1 MYHLPAVGNE
11 FMLVRN
17 FNRAFS
23 AIRVEQFGK
32 PKLAP
37 INALEFPRS
46 SIFHFLPNG
55 TDCLGP
61 EQSLPYL
68 AKAEKLMYARHHL
81 KYLEETMGRPIPIP
95 RQDLNPKLLAY
106 HRANRKIRHLKDDK
120 IIDQDPRTLL
130 IENYANL
137 PYMFRYQ
144 QTVMS
149 WYERYHN
156 IYSVIWDQVAKDV
169 RRFDRNNYI
178 IVELPDTL
186 PSIVDLRRGEVKRD
200 NNTLKNIREDIQLMF
215 LDLWTWLGEHRERSL
230 MNALGT
236 NQLIEVNIILKAGS
250 RFTNLNLG
258 ELNFW
263 RTGVAGMAS
272 TGNEAYET
280 TDGQVWRRPESM
292 EQIRFIEETLGL
304 EWFNAD
310 TAIGNESAENKV
322 KGLLSSRQAQYR
334 LYMTCVRLL
343 TEAQQGDMID
353 SVTEAL
359 AKNAEIES
367 EAAEAAVTEEDR
379 RQIAVVLG
387 RAPSEEETTFNEETL
402 KEDLKAYDQVEV
414 DEDKA
419 FTIAKEPTATKTA
432 EQLAI
437 DALRPLS
444 YEESVDK
451 ACQQYVDSG
460 TMSIKA
466 YETFKELAQR
476 YKTIKN
482 PHGPGTLGDNLSIT
496 QEEAQLK
503 EEVLV
508 DDVFIID
515 KAMAKT
521 SVAKLDQTYVKDV
534 MAKDM
539 NATVMLLQRAGHPVL
554 NYEVERIVDAAN
566 DTELHTIEVST
577 VKGSPRTPLR
587 LLMPKVSKHG
597 TFRSNNVQY
606 TMRRQRVDLPI
617 RKISPN
623 EVALTSFYGK
633 HFVARSEKVVNNY
646 GAWLISNIRARGEDN
661 NDVSVSGLKYGNVFD
676 RTVQTPRDYS
686 AISMSISEVTIDRI
700 NFYFDYKQISK
711 HFPVEIVAELTKEQL
726 LPVGKKGGV
735 YYGMDQT
742 SMIYRRTPNGI
753 EAAGT
758 LAELLQLDR
767 SKEPYEV
774 ATLTVSDKE
783 VPLGLVF
790 SYYDG
795 LQSTLEQFK
804 IPYRIVDPG
813 ERIPLNPD
821 EFAIKLA
828 DCKIIV
834 SPNTRKQ
841 ALIINGLRSYVKL
854 ASTFTLKDMNARSV
868 YQVLVAKDK
877 MKPYYLQELVN
888 MDDLF
893 IDPITLR
900 ILQGMKEPET
910 WKGLLI
916 RSVELISY
924 DNHSEEIDIEEQHI
938 FGHQRIVGAMY
949 TELARAVREYR
960 SKPANGKK
968 RIDVNVRAAWD
979 RIHEDGSVA
988 PVSDCNPL
996 HFVKQTSVVTA
1007 GGTGGRSRRSMTK
1020 PTRRFGQNSMG
1031 IMSGDGVDNG
1041 DAGMTEF
1048 LAANAQLGT
1057 IDGLVKKD
1065 LDRSNLDCSMYM
1077 SSVFMTAP
1085 ELYYDDGKRQV
1096 FYGIQMG
1103 STTSAKGYI
1112 RPGILTGG
1120 ETMIAHITS
1129 PTQAN
1134 AAIDDGRVT
1143 AMDDSTITVTYGTG
1157 QKQYVESY
1165 PLGRVFGNHEGHTY
1179 PHDLITK
1186 FKVGEKVAKGDIIS
1200 YNTKFF
1206 TENPFNPKQVDWMMG
1221 TIAPIAFLEAEY
1233 TLEDTNLLGP
1243 ELSEE
1248 LSTEGTG
1255 IRNITVRFDQALHN
1269 VAKVGDMVDSDTIL
1283 ALLEDQ
1289 VTTTSDVFSDD
1300 SVNTLRALSSH
1311 APKSKYR
1318 GRIDK
1323 IEVFYNG
1330 ELEDM
1335 SDSLRKLV
1343 QASDRIR
1350 KKAAGSD
1357 ATQAV
1362 TGHVNGTMRVD
1373 GNPVELNT
1381 AVIRIYISYWSAAIG
1396 GSKVVFG
1403 NQMKSTI
1410 REVSPVTI
1418 KTEHDMIVG
1427 GVFGKVSNDNR
1438 IVNSIYRQC
1447 AGNTVSRLV
1456 AEDTL
1461 KIIRG
1466 QK

>member
-1 MYHLPAVGNE
+1 MYYLPNVGNE

-17 FNRAFS
+17 FNRSFS

-32 PKLAP
+32 PKIAP
-37 INALEFPRS
+37 INALEFPRA

-68 AKAEKLMYARHHL
+68 AKAEKLMYARHHV
-81 KYLEETMGRPIPIP
+81 KYRENTVGRPIAIP

-106 HRANRKIRHLKDDK
+106 HRANRKIRQLKDDK

-149 WYERYHN
+149 WYERYQN
-156 IYSVIWDQVAKDV
+156 IYSVVWDQVAQDV
-169 RRFDRNNYI
+169 KRFDRNNYI
-178 IVELPDTL
+178 IVDLPEVM
-186 PSIVDLRRGEVKRD
+186 PSIVDLKRAEVKRD
-200 NNTLKNIREDIQLMF
+200 NNTLKNIRDDMQLLF
-215 LDLWTWLGEHRERSL
+215 LELWTWLGEHRERSL
-230 MNALGT
+230 MDALGT

-258 ELNFW
+258 EINYW
-263 RTGVAGMAS
+263 RTGVAGMS
-272 TGNEAYET
+272 KTGNESY
-280 TDGQVWRRPESM
+280 DGDVQRMPDSM

-304 EWFNAD
+304 EWFNAAD
-310 TAIGNESAENKV
+310 PIGNESADNKI

-387 RAPSEEETTFNEETL
+387 RAPSEEEETFNEETL
-402 KEDLKAYDQVEV
+402 KEDLKAYDDVEL
-414 DEDKA
+414 DESKE
-419 FTIAKEPTATKTA
+419 FTVAREPEVTKTA

-437 DALRPLS
+437 DAFRPLS
-444 YEESVDK
+444 YEECVDK

-460 TMSIKA
+460 TMSVKA
-466 YETFKELAQR
+466 YETFKELSQR

-482 PHGPGTLGDNLSIT
+482 PHGTGTLAENLEIT
-496 QEEAQLK
+496 QEEAKLE

-508 DDVFIID
+508 DDVFIVD
-515 KAMAKT
+515 KSITKT
-521 SVAKLDQTYVKDV
+521 STAKLDRKYVEEV
-534 MAKDM
+534 MPKDM
-539 NATVMLLQRAGHPVL
+539 NATIMALQRAGHPVL

-566 DTELHTIEVST
+566 DMELHTIEVST

-587 LLMPKVSKHG
+587 LLMPKVNRYGMFK
-597 TFRSNNVQY
+597 SNNVQY

-617 RKISPN
+617 RKISPS

-646 GAWLISNIRARGEDN
+646 GGWLVNNIRARGEDQS
-661 NDVSVSGLKYGNVFD
+661 DVTVTGMRYGNVFD

-686 AISMSISEVTIDRI
+686 AVSMSISEVTIDRV
-700 NFYFDYKQISK
+700 NFYFDYQRIDKN
-711 HFPVEIVAELTKEQL
+711 FPTEVVVELTKEQL
-726 LPVGKKGGV
+726 LPVGKKGSV
-735 YYGMDQT
+735 YYGMDKS
-742 SMIYRRTPNGI
+742 SMIYRQTPNGLD
-753 EAAGT
+753 AVGT
-758 LAELLQLDR
+758 LAEMMQLDR
-767 SKEPYEV
+767 TKEPFEV

-783 VPLGLVF
+783 IPLGLVF
-790 SYYDG
+790 AYYDG
-795 LQSTLEQFK
+795 LKGTLDQFK

-821 EFAIKLA
+821 EFALKLA
-828 DCKIIV
+828 DCKIII

-841 ALIINGLRSYVKL
+841 ALIINGLRSYAKL
-854 ASTFTLKDMNARSV
+854 TAPFTLKDMNGRSV
-868 YQVLVAKDK
+868 YQVLIAKDK

-900 ILQGMKEPET
+900 ILKGMKEPET

-924 DNHSEEIDIEEQHI
+924 DQHSEEIDIEEQHI

-996 HFVKQTSVVTA
+996 HFVKQQAVITA

-1020 PTRRFGQNSMG
+1020 PTRRFGEKSLG
-1031 IMSGDGVDNG
+1031 IISGDGVDNG

-1057 IDGLVKKD
+1057 IDGLVKKNI
-1065 LDRSNLDCSMYM
+1065 DRSNLDISMYM

-1096 FYGIQMG
+1096 FYGIQIG

-1112 RPGILTGG
+1112 RPGVLTGA

-1134 AAIDDGRVT
+1134 VAIDNGRVT
-1143 AMDDSTITVTYGTG
+1143 AMDDATITVTYGNG

-1165 PLGRVFGNHEGHTY
+1165 PVGRVFGSHEGHTY

-1186 FKVGEKVAKGDIIS
+1186 FKVGDKVSKGDVLS

-1206 TENPFNPKQVDWMMG
+1206 VENPFNPKQVDWMQG
-1221 TIAPIAFLEAEY
+1221 TISPIAFMEGEF

-1243 ELSEE
+1243 ELSDS
-1248 LSTEGTG
+1248 LSTEGTA
-1255 IRNITVRFDQALHN
+1255 IRNITTEFNQELHN
-1269 VAKVGDMVDSDTIL
+1269 LGKVGDEVDSDTII
-1283 ALLEDQ
+1283 ALLEDR
-1289 VTTTSDVFSDD
+1289 VSTTNDVFRED

-1311 APKSKYR
+1311 APKAKYT

-1323 IEVFYNG
+1323 MEVFYNG

-1343 QASDRIR
+1343 QLSDRIR

-1357 ATQAV
+1357 SSQAV
-1362 TGHVNGTMRVD
+1362 TGRVNGTMRVD

-1381 AVIRIYISYWSAAIG
+1381 AVIRVYISYWSKAIG
-1396 GSKVVFG
+1396 GSKVVFA

-1410 REVSPVTI
+1410 REVSPVSI
-1418 KTEHDMIVG
+1418 KTELGYTLG

>member
-1 MYHLPAVGNE
+1 MYYLPNIGNE

-37 INALEFPRS
+37 ITALEFPRA

-68 AKAEKLMYARHHL
+68 AKAEKMMYARHHVQ
-81 KYLEETMGRPIPIP
+81 YLDERIGRPLPIP
-95 RQDLNPKLLAY
+95 RPDLNPKLLAY
-106 HRANRKIRHLKDDK
+106 HRANRRIRQLKDDR

-156 IYSVIWDQVAKDV
+156 IYSVIWNQVAQDV
-169 RRFDRNNYI
+169 KRFDRNNYI
-178 IVELPDTL
+178 IVDLPEVM

-200 NNTLKNIREDIQLMF
+200 NNTLKNIRDDMQLLF
-215 LDLWTWLGEHRERSL
+215 LDLWTWLGDHRERSL
-230 MNALGT
+230 MNVLGA
-236 NQLIEVNIILKAGS
+236 NQLIEVNIILKAGN

-258 ELNFW
+258 EINFW
-263 RTGVAGMAS
+263 RTGVAGLTA
-272 TGNEAYET
+272 TGNEAYDENVQRLP
-280 TDGQVWRRPESM
+280 DSM

-304 EWFNAD
+304 EWFNAAD
-310 TAIGNESAENKV
+310 PIGNESSEVKV
-322 KGLLSSRQAQYR
+322 KGLLSSRQAQFR

-367 EAAEAAVTEEDR
+367 EVAEAAVTEEDR

-387 RAPSEEETTFNEETL
+387 RAPSEEEETFNEDKL
-402 KEDLKAYDQVEV
+402 KEDLKAYDEV
-414 DEDKA
+414 DIDENKE
-419 FTIAKEPTATKTA
+419 FTVAREPEAVKTA

-437 DALRPLS
+437 EAFRPLS
-444 YEESVDK
+444 YEECVDK

-460 TMSIKA
+460 TMSVKA
-466 YETFKELAQR
+466 YETFKELSQR

-482 PHGPGTLGDNLSIT
+482 PHGAGTLGDNLEIT

-503 EEVLV
+503 EETLV
-508 DDVFIID
+508 DDVFIVD
-515 KAMAKT
+515 KSIAKT
-521 SVAKLDQTYVKDV
+521 SIAQLDRKYVEEV
-534 MAKDM
+534 MPKDM
-539 NATVMLLQRAGHPVL
+539 NATIMALQRAGHPVL

-566 DTELHTIEVST
+566 DMELHTIEVST

-587 LLMPKVSKHG
+587 LLMPKVNRYG
-597 TFRSNNVQY
+597 TFKSNNVQY

-617 RKISPN
+617 RKISPS

-646 GAWLISNIRARGEDN
+646 GGWLISNIRARGENAEDATVTN
-661 NDVSVSGLKYGNVFD
+661 LRYGNVFD
-676 RTVQTPRDYS
+676 REVQTPRDYS
-686 AISMSISEVTIDRI
+686 SVSTAISEVTIDRI
-700 NFYFDYKQISK
+700 NFYFDYKNIDK
-711 HFPVEIVAELTKEQL
+711 HFPPEVVSALTKERL
-726 LPVGKKGGV
+726 LPVGKKGSV

-742 SMIYRRTPNGI
+742 NMIYRQTPNGLD
-753 EAAGT
+753 AVGT
-758 LAELLQLDR
+758 LAEVLQLDR
-767 SKEPYEV
+767 SKEPFEV

-783 VPLGLVF
+783 IPIGLVF
-790 SYYDG
+790 AYYDG
-795 LQSTLEQFK
+795 LTSTLEQFK
-804 IPYRIVDPG
+804 IPYRVVDPG
-813 ERIPLNPD
+813 ERIPLNPE
-821 EFAIKLA
+821 EFALKLA
-828 DCKIIV
+828 DCKIII
-834 SPNTRKQ
+834 SPATRKQ
-841 ALIINGLRSYVKL
+841 ALIINGLRGYAKL
-854 ASTFTLKDMNARSV
+854 AAPFTLKDMNGRSV
-868 YQVLVAKDK
+868 YQVLIAKDK

-900 ILQGMKEPET
+900 ILKGMKEPET

-924 DNHSEEIDIEEQHI
+924 DKHSEEIDIEEQHI
-938 FGHQRIVGAMY
+938 YGHQRIVGAMY

-960 SKPANGKK
+960 AKPANGKK
-968 RIDVNVRAAWD
+968 RIDINVRAAWD

-996 HFVKQTSVVTA
+996 HFVKQQAVVTA

-1020 PTRRFGQNSMG
+1020 PTRRFGKNSLG

-1065 LDRSNLDCSMYM
+1065 IDRDNLDISMYM

-1085 ELYYDDGKRQV
+1085 ELYFDDGKRQV

-1112 RPGILTGG
+1112 RPGILTGA
-1120 ETMIAHITS
+1120 ETLIAHITS

-1134 AAIDDGRVT
+1134 TAIADGRVT
-1143 AMDDSTITVTYGTG
+1143 AMDDATITVTYGSG
-1157 QKQYVESY
+1157 QKQYTESY

-1179 PHDLITK
+1179 PHDLVTK
-1186 FKVGEKVAKGDIIS
+1186 LKVGDKVAKGDVLS

-1206 TENPFNPKQVDWMMG
+1206 TENPFNPKQVDWMQGM
-1221 TIAPIAFLEAEY
+1221 IAPIAFMEGEF

-1243 ELSEE
+1243 ELSDG

-1255 IRNITVRFDQALHN
+1255 IRNITARFDQELHN
-1269 VAKVGDMVDSDTIL
+1269 VYKVGDEVDSDTII
-1283 ALLEDQ
+1283 ALLEDR
-1289 VTTTSDVFSDD
+1289 VSTTNDVFRED

-1311 APKSKYR
+1311 APKAKYT
-1318 GRIDK
+1318 GRVDK
-1323 IEVFYNG
+1323 LEVFYNG

-1343 QASDRIR
+1343 QQSDRIR

-1357 ATQAV
+1357 SSLAV
-1362 TGHVNGTMRVD
+1362 TGRVNGTMRVD

-1381 AVIRIYISYWSAAIG
+1381 AVIRVYISYWSKAIG
-1396 GSKVVFG
+1396 GSKVVFA

-1410 REVSPVTI
+1410 REVSPVSI
-1418 KTEHDMIVG
+1418 KTELGYTVG

>member
-1 MYHLPAVGNE
+1 MFYLPNIGNE

-68 AKAEKLMYARHHL
+68 AKAEKMMYARHHV
-81 KYLEETMGRPIPIP
+81 KYLEETLGRPIPVP

-106 HRANRKIRHLKDDK
+106 HRANRKIRQLKDDR
-120 IIDQDPRTLL
+120 IVDQDPRTLL

-144 QTVMS
+144 ETVMS

-156 IYSVIWDQVAKDV
+156 IYSVVWNQVAQDV
-169 RRFDRNNYI
+169 KRFDRNNYI
-178 IVELPDTL
+178 IIDLPDVL
-186 PSIVDLRRGEVKRD
+186 PSIVDLKRAEVKRD
-200 NNTLKNIREDIQLMF
+200 NNTLKNIRDDIQLMF

-230 MNALGT
+230 MNVLGT
-236 NQLIEVNIILKAGS
+236 NQLIEVNLILKAGG
-250 RFTNLNLG
+250 RFTNINLG
-258 ELNFW
+258 EVNYW
-263 RTGVAGMAS
+263 RTGVAGMSS
-272 TGNEAYET
+272 TGNEAYGDT
-280 TDGQVWRRPESM
+280 NSQVLRQPESM
-292 EQIRFIEETLGL
+292 AQIRFIEETLGL

-310 TAIGNESAENKV
+310 DPIGNESTDNKI

-367 EAAEAAVTEEDR
+367 EVAEAAVTEEDR

-387 RAPSEEETTFNEETL
+387 RAPAEEEAVFTEETL
-402 KEDLKAYDQVEV
+402 KEDLKAYDEVEL
-414 DEDKA
+414 DESKEFSVAKA
-419 FTIAKEPTATKTA
+419 PAVVKTA

-437 DALRPLS
+437 DAFRPLS

-460 TMSIKA
+460 TMSVKA

-482 PHGPGTLGDNLSIT
+482 PHGPGMLGDNLTIT
-496 QEEAQLK
+496 QEEAKLQ

-508 DDVFIID
+508 DDVFIVD
-515 KAMAKT
+515 KSIAKT
-521 SVAKLDQTYVKDV
+521 SVAKLDRKYVEDV

-587 LLMPKVSKHG
+587 LLMPKVNKHG
-597 TFRSNNVQY
+597 MFRSNNVQY

-617 RKISPN
+617 RKISPS

-646 GAWLISNIRARGEDN
+646 GAWLVGHIRARGEDQT
-661 NDVSVSGLKYGNVFD
+661 DVTVSNMRYGNVFD

-686 AISMSISEVTIDRI
+686 SISMSISEVTIDRI
-700 NFYFDYKQISK
+700 NFYFDYQSIGKN
-711 HFPVEIVAELTKEQL
+711 FPVEVVAELTKEQL
-726 LPVGKKGGV
+726 LPVGKKGSV

-742 SMIYRRTPNGI
+742 SMIYKQSANGL
-753 EAAGT
+753 EAMGT
-758 LAELLQLDR
+758 LSELLQLDR
-767 SKEPYEV
+767 SKEPFEV

-783 VPLGLVF
+783 IPLGLVF
-790 SYYDG
+790 AYYDG
-795 LQSTLEQFK
+795 LQGTLNHFG
-804 IPYRIVDPG
+804 IPHRVVDPG
-813 ERIPLNPD
+813 ERIPLNHD

-854 ASTFTLKDMNARSV
+854 TTPFTLKDMNGRSV
-868 YQVLVAKDK
+868 YQVLIAKDK

-924 DNHSEEIDIEEQHI
+924 DKHSEEIDIEEQHI
-938 FGHQRIVGAMY
+938 YGHQRIVGAMY

-960 SKPANGKK
+960 TKPANGKK

-996 HFVKQTSVVTA
+996 HFVKQQAVVTA

-1020 PTRRFGQNSMG
+1020 PTRRFGEKAMG

-1048 LAANAQLGT
+1048 LSANAQLAT
-1057 IDGLVKKD
+1057 IDGMVKKD
-1065 LDRSNLDCSMYM
+1065 FDRNNLECSMYM

-1096 FYGIQMG
+1096 FYGIQIG

-1112 RPGILTGG
+1112 RPGILTGA

-1134 AAIDDGRVT
+1134 VAIDNGRVT
-1143 AMDDSTITVTYGTG
+1143 AMDDATVTVTYGSG

-1165 PLGRVFGNHEGHTY
+1165 PVGRVFGNHEGHTY
-1179 PHDLITK
+1179 PHDLVTK
-1186 FKVGEKVAKGDIIS
+1186 LKVGDKVGKGDVIS

-1206 TENPFNPKQVDWMMG
+1206 TENPFNPKQVDWMQG
-1221 TIAPIAFLEAEY
+1221 TIAPIAFMEAEY

-1255 IRNITVRFDQALHN
+1255 VRNITTRFDQALHN
-1269 VAKVGDMVDSDTIL
+1269 VCKVGDEVDSDTII

-1289 VTTTSDVFSDD
+1289 ISTTSDAFRED
-1300 SVNTLRALSSH
+1300 SVHTLRALSSH
-1311 APKSKYR
+1311 APKAKYS
-1318 GRIDK
+1318 GRVDK

-1335 SDSLRKLV
+1335 SESLRKLV

-1357 ATQAV
+1357 ASQAV
-1362 TGHVNGTMRVD
+1362 SGRVNGTMRVD

-1381 AVIRIYISYWSAAIG
+1381 AVIRVYISYWSKAIG
-1396 GSKVVFG
+1396 GSKVVFA

-1410 REVSPVTI
+1410 REVSPVSI
-1418 KTEHDMIVG
+1418 KTEHGYIIG